1 METLSITATSLTPS
15 IRFEQLGIMEI
26 HGKSIPENSDE
37 FWAPVIDWFKKYMN
51 APAEKT
57 VFRVDIAYLNISS
70 SKNIL
75 HLLYQLND
83 LKDRGLSAEVEW
95 YYYLADRDM
104 LEVGKDYEHMVR
116 VPFTFKIWEEELQ
129 LV

>member
-15 IRFEQLGIMEI
+15 IRFEESGIVEI

-37 FWAPVIDWFKKYMN
+37 FWSPIIDWFKNYVN
-51 APAEKT
+51 NPAEKT
-57 VFRVDIAYLNISS
+57 IFKIDIAYLNISS
-70 SKNIL
+70 SKNVL

-83 LKDRGLSAEVEW
+83 LNNRGFSAEVEW
-95 YYYLADRDM
+95 YYHMADKDM
-104 LEVGKDYEHMVR
+104 LEVGKDYEHLVKLR
-116 VPFTFKIWEEELQ
+116 FSFKIWEEELQ

>member
-1 METLSITATSLTPS
+1 MESLSITATSLTPS
-15 IRFEQLGIMEI
+15 IHFDKSGVMEI

-37 FWAPVIDWFKKYMN
+37 FWAPIIEWFKNYVN
-51 APAEKT
+51 NPAEKT
-57 VFRVDIAYLNISS
+57 IFKLDIAYLNISS

-75 HLLYQLND
+75 HLLYHLNELND
-83 LKDRGLSAEVEW
+83 RGFNSEVEW
-95 YYYLADRDM
+95 YYYMADRDM

-129 LV
+129 IV

>member
-57 VFRVDIAYLNISS
+57 IFRVDIAYLNISS

-116 VPFTFKIWEEELQ
+116 VPFSFKIWEEELQ